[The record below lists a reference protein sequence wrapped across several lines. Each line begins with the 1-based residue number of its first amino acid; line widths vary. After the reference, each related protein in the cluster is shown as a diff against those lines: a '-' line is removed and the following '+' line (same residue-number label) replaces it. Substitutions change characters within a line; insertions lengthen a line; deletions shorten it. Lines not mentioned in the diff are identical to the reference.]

1 MDMEKTGLRGI
12 LVVDVGYTNSKAVLF
27 DQELRLVAERKMAS
41 AHKSGSLYNVLDPE
55 PFASFLQKAIPE
67 LDAIMHIGCIV
78 PCAHG
83 AAMALLKSDGTLAM
97 PIMDYMSSPPADIV
111 AAFTKQ
117 QPPFS
122 EVYCGLLP
130 QALTHGLQLFWQ
142 RRADA
147 TAFAETT
154 TIMPLIQ
161 YWGFLLSGKR
171 CCEISSL
178 ACQTMLLDVN
188 TGAPS
193 SLAVRE
199 GIAPLFAPMR
209 KAWDPVGSCLPKFG
223 LKRHV
228 PVLAGVHDS
237 NANYLR
243 YLAAGLSDFSL
254 LSTGTWSICFNGAAE
269 ISKLDPTRDTNTNTS
284 VFGKAV
290 ACSRFFAGKELEIIS
305 GGANAEE
312 ANLLVVQDLIRR
324 GTFALPS
331 FTDSGGPLP
340 ETGGKG
346 RLVGTAL
353 STPAERGS
361 MAVLYCALMV
371 SCQMDLVQSQN
382 QIIVDGPFS
391 WNPLFMQILAQLRP
405 AQKVFASDE
414 HNGTATG
421 AACLALIENGA
432 LPVRP
437 LALHAVPPSE
447 IAGLAAYAKSWFN
460 QIAR

>member
-1 MDMEKTGLRGI
+1 MEIRKPRGI

-27 DQELRLVAERKMAS
+27 DQKLRLLAERKMAS
-41 AHKSGSLYNVLDPE
+41 AHKPGPYYNVIDPE
-55 PFASFLQKAIPE
+55 PFARFLQKAIPE
-67 LDAIMHIGCIV
+67 LDTIMPIDCIV

-83 AAMALLKSDGTLAM
+83 AAMALLKSDGALAM
-97 PIMDYMSSPPADIV
+97 PIMDYMSAPPAEIV
-111 AAFTKQ
+111 EAFTTH

-142 RRADA
+142 KRLDA
-147 TAFAETT
+147 AAFAQTT
-154 TIMPLIQ
+154 TILPLIQ
-161 YWGFLLSGKR
+161 FWAFLLSGKR
-171 CCEISSL
+171 CSEISSL

-188 TGAPS
+188 TATPS

-199 GIAPLFAPMR
+199 GIAPLLAPMR
-209 KAWDPVGSCLPKFG
+209 DAWDPLGPCLPKFG
-223 LKRHV
+223 LKRDV
-228 PVLAGVHDS
+228 SVLAGVHDS

-254 LSTGTWSICFNGAAE
+254 LSTGTWSICFNGAAD

-305 GGANAEE
+305 AGASADVARLE
-312 ANLLVVQDLIRR
+312 VVQDLVRR
-324 GTFALPS
+324 GCFALPS
-331 FTDSGGPLP
+331 FTDAGGPLP
-340 ETGGKG
+340 GTGGKG
-346 RLVGTAL
+346 SYVGPAL
-353 STPAERGS
+353 SSPQERAS
-361 MAVLYCALMV
+361 LAALYCALMV
-371 SCQMDLVQSQN
+371 SCQLDLVQSQN

-391 WNPLFMQILAQLRP
+391 LNPLFMQILAQLRP
-405 AQKVFASDE
+405 AQKVFASGE

-421 AACLALIENGA
+421 AACLALIENGR
-432 LPVRP
+432 LPVLP
-437 LALHAVPPSE
+437 IGLHE
-447 IAGLAAYAKSWFN
+447 IIPAGLAGLADYAESWFN